1 MIHAPLVRPLDP
13 LLIQW
18 TALTLSY
25 VNIRSF
31 REERVT
37 IQQIHQYIISN
48 DRSFGCPITVHNAIL
63 FIDTPTR
70 LDTTKLI
77 LQLESHIGGHC
88 W

>member
-1 MIHAPLVRPLDP
+1 MIHVPLVGPLDP

-37 IQQIHQYIISN
+37 IQQIHQYITSN
-48 DRSFGCPITVHNAIL
+48 YHSFGCPITVHNAIL

-70 LDTTKLI
+70 HFNFYLSEKYWLFSET
-77 LQLESHIGGHC
+77 
-88 W
+88 